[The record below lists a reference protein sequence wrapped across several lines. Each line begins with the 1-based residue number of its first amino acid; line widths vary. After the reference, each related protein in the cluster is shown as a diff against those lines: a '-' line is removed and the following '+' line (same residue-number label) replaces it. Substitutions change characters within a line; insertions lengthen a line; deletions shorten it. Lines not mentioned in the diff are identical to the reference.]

1 MLNCLK
7 CSLRVAMLVVTALQL
22 TGCDPV
28 PPAQVVTILVTPAG
42 KPEPDTPAR
51 IVVDERGMTYW
62 ANHENHTIVRID
74 ADATTVLLAGMPGV
88 PGHRDGPAHAA
99 RFDSPRGVAV
109 DRDARL
115 WIADTG
121 NHVVRMIDRDGSV
134 RTVAGSAGMAG
145 FADGRGE
152 TVRFNKPTGIGLDIQ
167 GNVLI
172 SDSGN
177 HTLRAITPDGTVR
190 TVAGVPG
197 ARGHYDGTGV
207 VARFDDPQGI
217 AIAGGFIYVADAG
230 SQTLRRVDSS
240 GRVVTVAGRAYGVGA
255 SNGRGAAAS
264 LIRPEYLAADRIGNV
279 YIGDTGA
286 GRVRA
291 MDRFGFVRTLEVRET
306 VHGVAV
312 DSSGLFVI
320 VAGPRVRVA
329 GDTSR

>member
-1 MLNCLK
+1 MTR
-7 CSLRVAMLVVTALQL
+7 SLRVATLLAPILPLLGCDLAPPSRVVTL
-22 TGCDPV
+22 
-28 PPAQVVTILVTPAG
+28 LVTPDG
-42 KPEPDTPAR
+42 QPDANTRPR
-51 IVVDERGMTYW
+51 IVAGAGGVTFW
-62 ANHENHTIVRID
+62 ANRENHTISRVD
-74 ADATTVLLAGMPGV
+74 GDATSVLLAGLPGV

-99 RFDSPRGVAV
+99 RFDSPQAIAV
-109 DRDARL
+109 DRQARL

-121 NHVVRMIDRDGSV
+121 NHVVRMIDQNGSV
-134 RTVAGSAGMAG
+134 RTVAGVAGIAG
-145 FADGRGE
+145 IADGRGE
-152 TVRFNKPTGIGLDIQ
+152 AVRFNKPAGIGVDNEGHI
-167 GNVLI
+167 LI

-177 HTLRAITPDGTVR
+177 HTIRAITPDGTVR

-207 VARFDDPQGI
+207 VARFDDPQGV

-264 LIRPEYLAADRIGNV
+264 FIRPEYLAADRIGNV

-291 MDRFGFVRTLEVRET
+291 MDRLGFVRTLEVRET